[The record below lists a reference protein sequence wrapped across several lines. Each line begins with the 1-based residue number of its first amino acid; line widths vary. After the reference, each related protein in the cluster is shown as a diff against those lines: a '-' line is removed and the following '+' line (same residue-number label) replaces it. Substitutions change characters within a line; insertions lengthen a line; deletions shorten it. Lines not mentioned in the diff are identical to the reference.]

1 MPGRYSFVHW
11 LILRADEPHRPSTA
25 AAFTTVPNAIRCCH
39 LLDIPERGTR
49 VMPNKPL
56 AAAWQV
62 RRRVSEGMAPLDAT
76 FLVRSTRGRFEHDR
90 THAGFGE
97 SRPAAQ
103 AADRKEAMAQRH
115 VPTRRSSAAVS
126 LPASPDDVAARSG
139 RGHGWPAR
147 RCSWVSWLLP
157 FLVLPWLWKRRNPEE
172 SLEPEIIV
180 DRASVVSDTLINSS
194 LVFRTRPR
202 CSRSSVFRDGP
213 LHRDSAHPSRPRAV
227 WVTGMGAA
235 RDVELAGTL

>member
-103 AADRKEAMAQRH
+103 AADRKEAMAQRQ
-115 VPTRRSSAAVS
+115 VFRLGEAV
-126 LPASPDDVAARSG
+126 LLFLFL
-139 RGHGWPAR
+139 
-147 RCSWVSWLLP
+147 LLP
-157 FLVLPWLWKRRNPEE
+157 MMLLL
-172 SLEPEIIV
+172 
-180 DRASVVSDTLINSS
+180 
-194 LVFRTRPR
+194 
-202 CSRSSVFRDGP
+202 
-213 LHRDSAHPSRPRAV
+213 
-227 WVTGMGAA
+227 GAA
-235 RDVELAGTL
+235 EGTAGPPDAALGYLGCCHSWCCRGFGSVGILKRVSSRRLS